1 MSINRIVL
9 QNGFGHFKVQNYY
22 LIKKLKKIK
31 YHFTYNKK
39 DTKCKITINKI
50 LHKIKKNIFLIK
62 KSL

>member
-1 MSINRIVL
+1 MLISEIIL

-39 DTKCKITINKI
+39 DIKCKIIINKI

-62 KSL
+62 NSL